1 MARVL
6 RMPGG
11 AGGTDPAALGQ
22 WLVAEAGD
30 FSAAEPIATVETDKA
45 AVEVEADAAGRLL
58 TTLVAPGTEV
68 PVGDPIAVLGD
79 PGEEVD
85 DLPALLASLGV
96 DGGPA
101 PAVADGP
108 DRPTDP
114 GSATPLVEEPEPE
127 VPQSPPPAPERS
139 RRIFSSP
146 LARRLAAEAGLA
158 LEDIPGSGPRGRV
171 LRRDVDAAVA
181 ARAASPEPDPAT
193 SPSVA
198 ASAEYEEVPH
208 TRVRLVTARRLT
220 ESVREAP
227 HFSLRASVRADRLLA
242 LRAELADDAATRV
255 SLTDLVVRAVALAHA
270 RVPDMNV
277 TWTDTAVRRYARAD
291 IGIAVDTEHGLLVPV
306 LRDAGAL
313 GVAGLAARVRD
324 LAERARGRRLRPE
337 ELEGGSITVT
347 NLGMFGVERFS
358 GVINPPHAAIL
369 AVGAV
374 REEPV
379 VVDGALAVG
388 RVLRLTLTVD
398 HRPVDGALAARWL
411 AVLVELLE
419 HPVRLLV

>member
-1 MARVL
+1 
-6 RMPGG
+6 
-11 AGGTDPAALGQ
+11 
-22 WLVAEAGD
+22 
-30 FSAAEPIATVETDKA
+30 
-45 AVEVEADAAGRLL
+45 
-58 TTLVAPGTEV
+58 
-68 PVGDPIAVLGD
+68 
-79 PGEEVD
+79 
-85 DLPALLASLGV
+85 
-96 DGGPA
+96 
-101 PAVADGP
+101 
-108 DRPTDP
+108 
-114 GSATPLVEEPEPE
+114 
-127 VPQSPPPAPERS
+127 
-139 RRIFSSP
+139 
-146 LARRLAAEAGLA
+146 RRLAAEAGLA

-171 LRRDVDAAVA
+171 LRLDVDAAVA

-198 ASAEYEEVPH
+198 ASPEYEEVPH

-347 NLGMFGVERFS
+347 NLGMFGVEEFS
-358 GVINPPHAAIL
+358 AVINPPHAAIL

-419 HPVRLLV
+419 HPARLLV